1 MLILFINNLYVKKKK
16 NEKNTD
22 VSKIIIYQYILEM
35 ILHGQ

>member
-22 VSKIIIYQYILEM
+22 VSKIIICQYILEM